1 MNWIDLAILPI
12 VAGAGYWGY
21 FNGFVK
27 LAEPTIFIAVGIAMA
42 SRWVTPFASAVTA
55 ILEDVEQGRAWTD
68 AIATHA
74 AGVERVILGVIA
86 VGALY
91 FIGRSLLSRVPYP
104 EGTNERLGLVLG
116 VVIGVLL
123 LSVIFGLQVY
133 PDGYRARVEGS
144 PLAGLLADNF
154 EAVIRGV
161 IVPEGWAEGWAEELS
176 QLQQ

>member
-1 MNWIDLAILPI
+1 MNWVDLAILAI

-27 LAEPTIFIAVGIAMA
+27 LAEPSIFIVVGLAMA
-42 SRWVTPFASAVTA
+42 SRWVAPFASAVTA
-55 ILEDVEQGRAWTD
+55 ILADVEQGSAWTD

-86 VGALY
+86 MAALY

-104 EGTNERLGLVLG
+104 EGTDERLGLVLG

-133 PDGYRARVEGS
+133 PAEYRPRVEGS
-144 PLAGLLADNF
+144 PLAGMLAGNF
-154 EAVIRGV
+154 EAMVRGV
-161 IVPEGWAEGWAEELS
+161 IVPDGWAEEWS

>member
-1 MNWIDLAILPI
+1 MNWIDLAILAI

-27 LAEPTIFIAVGIAMA
+27 LAEPSIFIVVSVAMA
-42 SRWVTPFASAVTA
+42 SRWVAPFASAVIA
-55 ILEDVEQGRAWTD
+55 ILQDLEDGREPID
-68 AIATHA
+68 AITAHS
-74 AGVERVILGVIA
+74 AGIERVILAVIA
-86 VGALY
+86 MAALY

-104 EGTNERLGLVLG
+104 ERTDERLGLVLG

-133 PDGYRARVEGS
+133 PDGYRPRVEGS
-144 PLAGLLADNF
+144 PLAGMLAGNF

-161 IVPEGWAEGWAEELS
+161 IVPEGWAEEWS